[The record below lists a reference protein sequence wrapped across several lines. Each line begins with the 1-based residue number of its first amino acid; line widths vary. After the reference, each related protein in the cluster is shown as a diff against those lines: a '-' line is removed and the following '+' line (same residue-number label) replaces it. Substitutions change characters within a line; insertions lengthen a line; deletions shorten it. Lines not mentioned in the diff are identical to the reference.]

1 MTAISALRMVVPNL
15 LSLDRSWLQS
25 RLHVDWH
32 PFPFATAK
40 SAACLTI
47 RSSHPTHLL
56 KRMLEKCLHVVINAR
71 RQLVAVPADPALN
84 VPKGKLDGV
93 EDKGV
98 GGEKFNDST
107 RRPYVLHPVVIVVD
121 GAVVQ
126 YHDTMLVRLVVLLQ
140 IGNNVLSHCGCK
152 RLCVVASLDDVHLP
166 QHAVARVAAD
176 HRVLLLAEFE
186 HTPSGAFTPD
196 RSSRTTL
203 CCLVLH
209 TRLVDKHE
217 LVSPILPPN
226 LVAPFLAFIIVGRAG
241 YKVDLLA
248 RIVPSMKHSTDR
260 GLRYTEPGTHV
271 HVALDLVDG
280 QVGLRLEDGLE
291 FIQAASMGATCPS
304 RPDPCQVAKHLRVA

>member
-1 MTAISALRMVVPNL
+1 
-15 LSLDRSWLQS
+15 
-25 RLHVDWH
+25 
-32 PFPFATAK
+32 
-40 SAACLTI
+40 
-47 RSSHPTHLL
+47 
-56 KRMLEKCLHVVINAR
+56 MLEKCLHVVINAR

-166 QHAVARVAAD
+166 QHAVDRVAAD

-196 RSSRTTL
+196 RSSKTTL
-203 CCLVLH
+203 CCLVVH
-209 TRLVDKHE
+209 TRLRVEGHDRHGCNTWAREWAATSARVECAHTAAGRHSPRRQTRAGEPNTSAKSCRPIPLVHHRWPRGLQGRSACAYSSEHE
-217 LVSPILPPN
+217 
-226 LVAPFLAFIIVGRAG
+226 AFDRPWTEIHGARYGRACRAG
-241 YKVDLLA
+241 S
-248 RIVPSMKHSTDR
+248 RRWSSRTST
-260 GLRYTEPGTHV
+260 
-271 HVALDLVDG
+271 
-280 QVGLRLEDGLE
+280 
-291 FIQAASMGATCPS
+291 
-304 RPDPCQVAKHLRVA
+304 